1 MLEIVVEGLQ
11 NRISELIRL
20 FNNLLQDP
28 QSLDVRLVTV
38 RALGTLA
45 GYIDLDDK
53 PDIVSWFSRAA
64 ITPLTF
70 FIQKSYQALI
80 PQMLQVAS
88 DALTSN
94 NEEGA
99 KNCFDTLST
108 LLIIVSYLLHPYH
121 SAYPAFNRKPR
132 SWQNMSKSL
141 FHSVFK
147 QGARLISMRS

>member
-11 NRISELIRL
+11 NRISELIVL

-28 QSLDVRLVTV
+28 QSLDVRLVTI

-53 PDIVSWFSRAA
+53 PDIVNWFSRAA
-64 ITPLTF
+64 ITPLTS
-70 FIQKSYQALI
+70 FIQKAYQALI

-108 LLIIVSYLLHPYH
+108 LLIIVS
-121 SAYPAFNRKPR
+121 
-132 SWQNMSKSL
+132 
-141 FHSVFK
+141 
-147 QGARLISMRS
+147 